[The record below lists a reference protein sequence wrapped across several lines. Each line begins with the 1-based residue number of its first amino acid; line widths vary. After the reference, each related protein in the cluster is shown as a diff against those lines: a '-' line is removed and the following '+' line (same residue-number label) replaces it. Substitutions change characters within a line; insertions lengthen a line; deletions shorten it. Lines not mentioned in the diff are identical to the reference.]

1 MADYVLIKTNSA
13 AAKIG
18 LKKLEYAFVKNS
30 GRTPP
35 GDKALP
41 VALNSDDP
49 PGRGC

>member
-35 GDKALP
+35 
-41 VALNSDDP
+41 
-49 PGRGC
+49 RGQSLACSTKQ